1 VRERGTPRGLPAPDP
16 RSVAPPPGR
25 ISALTRRTSR
35 PRARPVVVA
44 VTLAAGTAG
53 GWALWARGAVQG
65 PAPTP
70 APVHARAPM
79 PPRARPVAAAPAPPA
94 PPADSLAWT
103 VRLAAYAGL
112 DKALALADRLAQ
124 DGITPFV
131 TPV

>member
-53 GWALWARGAVQG
+53 GWALLARGAVQG

-70 APVHARAPM
+70 APVHARAPV
-79 PPRARPVAAAPAPPA
+79 PPRARPAAAAPAPPPPPPPRPPPPRPPPP
-94 PPADSLAWT
+94 PPAPAT
-103 VRLAAYAGL
+103 APAR
-112 DKALALADRLAQ
+112 
-124 DGITPFV
+124 P
-131 TPV
+131 P